1 MCWSYRAKSLLGL
14 RPMEYAGL
22 MDKLTMIYSAWM
34 VTVLRHANEI
44 VFEKMFDEVT
54 LNRYEPISISIF

>member
-1 MCWSYRAKSLLGL
+1 
-14 RPMEYAGL
+14 MEYAGL